1 MGQIIGRAA
10 KPDACNLRSLSSYG
24 TPAAGQHILVST
36 DNSAMQNGQ
45 GNFDAYVVGDGTT
58 AATGLPLIKTYAND
72 VDNEPTA
79 DSDKLVKSGG
89 VVDFIYKRV
98 FSNENSVSSLQD
110 TLEQGSISGL
120 GSNSWTYSGSTTRIR
135 TKEGTYLNLSKGDVI
150 SLTDYTNARMYI
162 GCDEDYTKGS
172 QGWLTNDFTVPA
184 DGRYV
189 VLMDHVPEETVIVEV
204 FGALLQL
211 KQKSLCDAAY
221 HNVDDTPTAGS
232 DKLVQSDGV
241 KSELLKTEVY
251 LKGNVDIKDEIL
263 LKYGYI
269 DNNGIIK
276 YASTWLYGVIK
287 LYAGQTITIT
297 NTNVGSNYPSLGI
310 AANGSINVGDSVEVL
325 VGRSYTA
332 TEDIWIV
339 ISAGTKLVSAII
351 SIDGF
356 GNIRDEVEALGTNI
370 NNVQNEVSSLVGIK
384 NYIEGKNFNESG
396 TIVDSSYAIMSNKIP
411 AVKGDI
417 VVWTSNNEV
426 DYSKPCFLQEY
437 AADDTKIST
446 PWRSTLDNNPAGT
459 RTLEVDG
466 DNTAYIVATFFDK
479 DGYTPKLTVNG
490 VKKWTRT
497 ENGRLSE
504 IEDTLETLI
513 PSDNEHGVIG
523 ENYPEQMYDIFT
535 LLNAKLSNRLHFIHV
550 SDNHGNTFGY
560 AENFLDYSPAK
571 FLINTGDLV
580 ADKFTDN
587 KNITIEKA
595 TAASKPEYLIL
606 GNHDYSHATSNQ
618 DVFDAFFGDKDTEGT
633 VNYHNSQVG
642 GIVTDKTYYKV
653 DFDDEKVK
661 CIMLDM
667 NDGWSD
673 SELPNIGPSTGGT
686 TDGKMTQTQIN
697 WFVSELADA
706 ISKNYHVCAFIH
718 TLPFKVDDEKNI
730 ANFTDYIG
738 GGMAVESTLT
748 FLADIVDAFI
758 EGGSFNFTYNG
769 NNYTGSFSAKGHF
782 VSWFCG
788 HTHWDIA
795 GKMYNHNNQFMINVC
810 RPFAESYKYQSS
822 YDGDR
827 LGIHWNYVTVD
838 TGTKR
843 LSIYRVGQQDTIYA
857 TKRKGFSIIYK

>member
-1 MGQIIGRAA
+1 MGQIVSAAA
-10 KPDACNLRSLSSYG
+10 KPKRCNLSQLSQLG
-24 TPAAGQHILVST
+24 TPAAGEYILVSS
-36 DNSAMQNGQ
+36 DNSMNAAGQ
-45 GNFDAYVVGDGTT
+45 GNFDCYIVGVGNVAATALPLHYLADEIPTNGSKNGIQSGAIYDILNGREKNYVDAMRLYTGNLVANTDTIVSDFIPYTSGNSVEWNWGVAANDNNWHLCFYDASKNYILGAYWAAAGNVVGSRTIPASEIAQYAPNAAYVR
-58 AATGLPLIKTYAND
+58 AT
-72 VDNEPTA
+72 
-79 DSDKLVKSGG
+79 
-89 VVDFIYKRV
+89 F
-98 FSNENSVSSLQD
+98 
-110 TLEQGSISGL
+110 
-120 GSNSWTYSGSTTRIR
+120 
-135 TKEGTYLNLSKGDVI
+135 
-150 SLTDYTNARMYI
+150 
-162 GCDEDYTKGS
+162 
-172 QGWLTNDFTVPA
+172 
-184 DGRYV
+184 
-189 VLMDHVPEETVIVEV
+189 
-204 FGALLQL
+204 
-211 KQKSLCDAAY
+211 
-221 HNVDDTPTAGS
+221 
-232 DKLVQSDGV
+232 
-241 KSELLKTEVY
+241 
-251 LKGNVDIKDEIL
+251 
-263 LKYGYI
+263 
-269 DNNGIIK
+269 
-276 YASTWLYGVIK
+276 
-287 LYAGQTITIT
+287 
-297 NTNVGSNYPSLGI
+297 
-310 AANGSINVGDSVEVL
+310 AANGVGSSVSTGGNTWTPQEVFEGL
-325 VGRSYTA
+325 LQR
-332 TEDIWIV
+332 
-339 ISAGTKLVSAII
+339 
-351 SIDGF
+351 ID
-356 GNIRDEVEALGTNI
+356 D
-370 NNVQNEVSSLVGIK
+370 VQNEVSSLVGIK

-446 PWRSTLDNNPAGT
+446 PWRSTSDNNPAGT

-479 DGYTPKLTVNG
+479 DGYTPKLIVNG